1 MRSIHDTIERLSA
14 MRGAALPGGHAAP
27 DRLQDMSP
35 FGSNPGA
42 LRARCYVP
50 DHLADN
56 APLVVVLHGCTQTA
70 AGYDHGSGWSQ
81 LADAHGFAL
90 LYPEQQRANN
100 ANLCFNWFQPGD
112 IRRDAGEALSIRQ
125 MVAAM
130 VATHGIDPARIYV
143 TGLSAGGAMT
153 SVMLATY
160 PDVFAGGAV
169 IAGLP
174 YGTAHS
180 VPEAFDRMRAHG
192 GPPAAALGGLVASAS
207 PHDGP
212 WPLLSVWHG
221 TADAT
226 VHAANATLVVEQ
238 WRTLHAVSRDAMQV
252 EQGAGY
258 RRTLWHDGQGRAVIE
273 EYRIDG
279 MGHGTPLATAGA
291 EACGTAGPF
300 MLEAGI
306 SSTRR
311 IAAFWGIA
319 ETRDRRAGRAVGH
332 AEAKAAPASVARLH
346 RPPVP
351 PKPDADAPTPQVPA
365 ANRIRHVIEDALRAA
380 GLMR

>member
-1 MRSIHDTIERLSA
+1 MRNINDTIGRLSA
-14 MRGAALPGGHAAP
+14 MRGAALPGSHAAS
-27 DRLQDMSP
+27 DRLQDLPP

-42 LRARCYVP
+42 LRARSYVP
-50 DHLADN
+50 EHLADN

-70 AGYDHGSGWSQ
+70 AGYDHGSGWSH

-100 ANLCFNWFQPGD
+100 ANLCFNWFHSED

-125 MVAAM
+125 MIAAM
-130 VATHGIDPARIYV
+130 VAAHGIDPDRIYV

-160 PDVFAGGAV
+160 PEVFAGGAV

-174 YGTAHS
+174 YDTAHS

-192 GPPAAALGGLVASAS
+192 GPPAAALGDLVAKAS

-212 WPLLSVWHG
+212 WPILSVWHG

-238 WRTLHAVSRDAMQV
+238 WRALHGAPREAAQV
-252 EQGAGY
+252 EQGAGHQ
-258 RRTLWHDGQGRAVIE
+258 RTVWHDGKGRAVIE
-273 EYRIDG
+273 EYRING
-279 MGHGTPLATAGA
+279 LGHGTPLATAGA
-291 EACGTAGPF
+291 EACGAAGPF
-300 MLEAGI
+300 MLEAGV

-311 IAAFWGIA
+311 IAQFWNIA
-319 ETRDRRAGRAVGH
+319 EAGAMHDARPAETTPSNLVPATERRR
-332 AEAKAAPASVARLH
+332 PASSL
-346 RPPVP
+346 PPR
-351 PKPDADAPTPQVPA
+351 ADASGGRGPA
-365 ANRIRHVIEDALRAA
+365 TDRIGRVIEDALRAA

>member
-1 MRSIHDTIERLSA
+1 MRSIKDTIERLSA
-14 MRGAALPGGHAAP
+14 MRGAALPGSGGTP
-27 DRLQDMSP
+27 DRLQDLP
-35 FGSNPGA
+35 AFGSNPGA

-50 DHLADN
+50 EQLADN

-70 AGYDHGSGWSQ
+70 AGYDHGAGWSR

-100 ANLCFNWFQPGD
+100 PNLCFNWFHPED
-112 IRRDAGEALSIRQ
+112 TRRDAGEALSIRQ

-130 VATHGIDPARIYV
+130 VTAHGIDPARIYV

-192 GPPAAALGGLVASAS
+192 GPPAAALGDLVAKAS
-207 PHDGP
+207 PHRGP
-212 WPLLSVWHG
+212 WPRLSVWHG

-238 WRTLHAVSRDAMQV
+238 WRALHHASRETRQV
-252 EQGAGY
+252 EQGDGY
-258 RRTLWHDGQGRAVIE
+258 RRTAWHDGQGRAVIE

-279 MGHGTPLATAGA
+279 MGHGTPLATAGPDG
-291 EACGTAGPF
+291 CGAAGPF

-311 IAAFWGIA
+311 IAQFWGIA
-319 ETRDRRAGRAVGH
+319 GDLPMREGRPASKRANVVPAAVPQH
-332 AEAKAAPASVARLH
+332 AETPPPRAAAPAGGM
-346 RPPVP
+346 
-351 PKPDADAPTPQVPA
+351 AP
-365 ANRIRHVIEDALRAA
+365 ANKIGRVIEDALRAA